1 MKLLKIFFLLF
12 AVLFFSACNSKSERD
27 LFNGAQNLVKQKRY
41 SAAIN
46 KYDQIVHEFSKSK
59 YAPESL
65 FEMAK
70 LYQGLVVKNIDSK
83 ESLRKAVNM
92 YKKIFTEYPNSK
104 RAESSIFMAAFILA
118 NELQDINA
126 AKTAY
131 NLYIQKYPNGELV
144 KDAKIELQNLGK
156 SPEEVLREK
165 IKPNFKNES
174 SK

>member
-1 MKLLKIFFLLF
+1 MKLSKIFFLLF
-12 AVLFFSACNSKSERD
+12 AVLIFSACNSKSERD
-27 LFNGAQNLVKQKRY
+27 LFNGAQKLVKQKKY
-41 SAAIN
+41 SQAIYWYN
-46 KYDQIVHEFSKSK
+46 KIVKDFPESK
-59 YAPESL
+59 YAPEAL

-70 LYQGLVVKNIDSK
+70 LYQGLVVKNIDSQK
-83 ESLRKAVNM
+83 SLQKAVTI
-92 YKKIFTEYPNSK
+92 YTKIYTEYPDSK
-104 RAESSIFMAAFILA
+104 RAEASNFMAAFILA
-118 NELQDINA
+118 NELKDIDA

-156 SPEEVLREK
+156 SPEEILREK